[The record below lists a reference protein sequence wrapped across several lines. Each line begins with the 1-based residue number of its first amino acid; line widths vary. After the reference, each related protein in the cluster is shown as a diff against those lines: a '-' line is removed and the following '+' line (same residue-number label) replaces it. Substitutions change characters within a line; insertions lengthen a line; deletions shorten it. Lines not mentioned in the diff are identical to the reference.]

1 MRSNIRK
8 LEIVCFLLM
17 FFSLKVSAPLWKSMT
32 ITHLPP
38 IEPYKRLV
46 FAIGMVET
54 KGDTLA
60 YNPLEEAVGY
70 FQIRPVR
77 LIDYNIRTGSAY
89 TMNDLYN
96 FKISE
101 RIFLYFADR
110 IGPYNFE
117 QIARKWN
124 GSGQLTNFYWG
135 RIKKY
140 L

>member
-17 FFSLKVSAPLWKSMT
+17 SFFLKVSAPAWKSM
-32 ITHLPP
+32 P
-38 IEPYKRLV
+38 IMDLSPIQPYMKLV

-77 LIDYNIRTGSAY
+77 LIDYNIRTGSTY

-96 FKISE
+96 FKTSE
-101 RIFLYFADR
+101 RIFLYFADQV
-110 IGPYNFE
+110 GPYNFE

-124 GSGQLTNFYWG
+124 GSGQLTNFYWE